1 MAMQTLEKALADLAM
16 TNQITLEEA
25 LSKTSKPEE
34 LKRLV
39 TQLS

>member
-1 MAMQTLEKALADLAM
+1 MAMQTLEKSLSELVM

-25 LSKTSKPEE
+25 LSKSSKPEE

-39 TQLS
+39 SQLS